1 MMALIVLAGLGLVS
15 CQSATDD
22 EAQTSSATVHVSIA
36 PFELQVTDFDG
47 TSQKTVGATE
57 SGIASLTFAIFDE
70 NGENVYNA
78 TQNSTDEGFGNFST
92 ELKFGTYTFVA
103 VGCKVG
109 TGATIESKN
118 KVSFT
123 AECLSDT
130 YSASQSVEI
139 SATSSKNIS
148 IEMSRPISC
157 LNLKHTNVLPS
168 TVKKIRFTVANGG
181 KSFDPTTGLATETN
195 GTCVRDVESYK
206 AGTSLTCYI
215 FLAAAEDNTDVTV
228 EGLDADGNVLYTQ
241 VLKNVPMKQNK
252 KTYATGAL
260 FADTAT
266 GSFVFNTNW
275 EEGTLTYT
283 W

>member
-1 MMALIVLAGLGLVS
+1 MAFIVFASLGFVS
-15 CQSATDD
+15 CQSVADD
-22 EAQTSSATVHVSIA
+22 DTQSSSATVHVNVA
-36 PFELQVTDFDG
+36 PFELQVTDFDAAP
-47 TSQKTVGATE
+47 QKTVGATE

-78 TQNSTDEGFGNFST
+78 TQNSTDEGFGNFSA

-148 IEMSRPISC
+148 IEMSRRISC
-157 LNLKHTNVLPS
+157 LSLKHTNTLPS
-168 TVKKIRFTVANGG
+168 AVKKIRFTVANGG
-181 KSFDPTTGLATETN
+181 KSFDPATGLTTETN
-195 GTCVRDVESYK
+195 GTCVRNVTSYT
-206 AGTSLTCYI
+206 AGASETCYI
-215 FLAAAEDNTDVTV
+215 FLAAADGKTDVTV

-241 VLKNVPMKQNK
+241 VLKDVPMKQNK
-252 KTYATGAL
+252 RTFASGAL

-266 GSFVFNTNW
+266 GSFAFNTDW